1 MTLYSIK
8 PNLTKVTKSWL
19 YFGSLACVVLL
30 SFASNFLSA
39 IAQGQSALSVENI
52 GVYTIIQY
60 CLMAFFMLLAWFTSP
75 KSSQL
80 KNYKALLITAF
91 LVRIVLI
98 DVTPYTSN
106 DASRYL
112 FDGRIAYEGFDPY
125 RISHDAEELTQL
137 RAKWQPPQE
146 HATYVT
152 IYPPLALALFSFSS
166 SFGVDHAELAWKCLL
181 LLAGLLTVWISAL
194 VLKKAAKLENLPLVA
209 LSPLLILETG
219 VGLHLDAF
227 SALAVISALYLWQRQ
242 LLLYCG
248 VAIGIGMSLK
258 VLPVMLLLPLFFL
271 QKSLK
276 HSFTLVLGWVVTL
289 ALIYGAT
296 VTLGYLPVGSIGVFF
311 EKWRN
316 AAPVFMAL
324 ESLFSGVQ
332 LVVALIIITIT
343 TVLIIAYI
351 SFKQDSDT
359 QTNPKNNPRKN
370 TDTIYLCMQ
379 ASLALPL
386 ILSPVLFPWYLMP
399 LIPLLALRP
408 NIFLLAW
415 SLLMPLTYEV
425 LGDFLCCQ
433 QWQPAH
439 WPTVLLAVLYALTV
453 LKIIYYSITKH
464 NEKQRKKKSKL
475 DESCPTG
482 TLSFAEINRKTSAVI
497 KKDTLA
503 ASPVQMA
510 ERSLGDINIIEIK

>member
-1 MTLYSIK
+1 MTLSAMK
-8 PNLTKVTKSWL
+8 PNLTKANKYWL
-19 YFGSLACVVLL
+19 YYGSLACVVLL

-39 IAQGQSALSVENI
+39 IAQGQSELSVEYI
-52 GVYTIIQY
+52 GMYTIIQY

-98 DVTPYTSN
+98 DVSPYTSN
-106 DASRYL
+106 DVNRYL
-112 FDGRIAYEGFDPY
+112 FDGRIAYQGFDPY
-125 RISHDAEELTQL
+125 RISHDADELTQL

-146 HATYVT
+146 HAAYVT

-166 SFGVDHAELAWKCLL
+166 SFGFDHAELAWKCLL
-181 LLAGLLTVWISAL
+181 LLAGLLTVWLSAL
-194 VLKKAAKLENLPLVA
+194 VLKKAGKLANLPLVA

-219 VGLHLDAF
+219 VGLHVDAF

-242 LLLYCG
+242 FLLYCG
-248 VAIGIGMSLK
+248 VVIGIGMSLK
-258 VLPVMLLLPLFFL
+258 VLPVMLLLPLFFV

-276 HSFTLVLGWVVTL
+276 NAFTLVFGWAAAMV
-289 ALIYGAT
+289 LIYGAT
-296 VTLGYLPVGSIGVFF
+296 VTLGYLPIGSIGVFF

-316 AAPVFMAL
+316 AAPIFMVL
-324 ESLFSGVQ
+324 DTLFSGYQ
-332 LVVALIIITIT
+332 LVVALMVIAMT
-343 TVLIIAYI
+343 TVLIIAYT
-351 SFKQDSDT
+351 SFKQDKDS
-359 QTNPKNNPRKN
+359 KAN
-370 TDTIYLCMQ
+370 TDVIYLGMQ

-386 ILSPVLFPWYLMP
+386 ILSPVLFPWYLLP

-408 NIFLLAW
+408 SVFLLAW

-439 WPTVLLAVLYALTV
+439 WPSVLLAVLYVLTV
-453 LKIIYYSITKH
+453 VKIIHYGITKH
-464 NEKQRKKKSKL
+464 NKKQRKKQSEQHGKQQSKL
-475 DESCPTG
+475 ARLFGQPT
-482 TLSFAEINRKTSAVI
+482 KTEH
-497 KKDTLA
+497 
-503 ASPVQMA
+503 QQ
-510 ERSLGDINIIEIK
+510 

>member
-1 MTLYSIK
+1 MK
-8 PNLTKVTKSWL
+8 PSLTKTNKSWL
-19 YFGSLACVVLL
+19 YFGSLAWVILL
-30 SFASNFLSA
+30 SFASIFLSE
-39 IAQGQSALSVENI
+39 IAQGQSALPVEHI
-52 GVYTIIQY
+52 GIYTIIQY

-98 DVTPYTSN
+98 DVAPYTSN

-125 RISHDAEELTQL
+125 RISHDAKELTQL
-137 RAKWQPPQE
+137 RAEWQPPQE
-146 HATYVT
+146 HAAYVT

-181 LLAGLLTVWISAL
+181 LLAGLLTVWLSAL
-194 VLKKAAKLENLPLVA
+194 VLKKAGKLENLALVA

-219 VGLHLDAF
+219 VGLHVDAF
-227 SALAVISALYLWQRQ
+227 SALAVISTLYLWQRQ
-242 LLLYCG
+242 YLLYCG
-248 VAIGIGMSLK
+248 IAIGIGMSLK

-276 HSFTLVLGWVVTL
+276 NAFTLVLGWAVAL

-296 VTLGYLPVGSIGVFF
+296 VTFGYLPVGSIGVFF

-316 AAPVFMAL
+316 AAPIFTAL
-324 ESLFSGVQ
+324 DTLLTGYQ
-332 LVVALIIITIT
+332 LILALMVIAMT
-343 TVLIIAYI
+343 TVIIIAYT
-351 SFKQDSDT
+351 SFKQDKDS
-359 QTNPKNNPRKN
+359 KAN
-370 TDTIYLCMQ
+370 TDVIYLVMQ

-386 ILSPVLFPWYLMP
+386 ILSPVLFPWYLLP

-415 SLLMPLTYEV
+415 SLLLPLTYEV

-439 WPTVLLAVLYALTV
+439 WPSALLAVLYGLAV
-453 LKIIYYSITKH
+453 VKIIHY
-464 NEKQRKKKSKL
+464 
-475 DESCPTG
+475 G
-482 TLSFAEINRKTSAVI
+482 I
-497 KKDTLA
+497 KK
-503 ASPVQMA
+503 Q
-510 ERSLGDINIIEIK
+510 IKLSNNDSTKTTKFLLE